1 MSFWSFRGR
10 INLVRLLRTN
20 RIFTGV
26 LSDFASL
33 FRFLPPSVAAE
44 KTIDSVADESVLNS
58 VVKIYTFSS
67 KPNICYPWQTKPQK
81 ISRGSGFVIPG
92 KMIITNAH
100 VVDNHILVL
109 VIKHGSPKKYKA
121 EVKAIG
127 HDCDLAILVIESK
140 EFWEDMNPLELG
152 DMPFLQQSVNVIGYP
167 KGGENISV
175 TKGVVSRLESK
186 DYVQGATNLP
196 VLQTD
201 AAMNFG
207 NSGGPVCI
215 GNKVVGVAFQSL
227 RHSNNIGY
235 LIPAPVVK
243 HFIAGVEKNG
253 RYVGFCSLNLSYQ
266 PMDAHFRSHFKMNSE
281 MTGILIYNINQH
293 SDALNILKKY
303 DVILAI
309 DGVAIENDGTVILP
323 NRERIRLDNLVSM
336 KQFGETIL
344 LKILREGKMHEFNIT
359 LKQVQRLVPAGQFD
373 NNPSYYI
380 FAGFVFVTLRKQ
392 HIKGSNV
399 EQIVIISEVLA
410 DVINVEYYM
419 FKNLKVNSVNKVKVE
434 NLKHL
439 CELIEK
445 CCTKDLRLELG
456 DGRVIILDYQSAKSS
471 TSLILER
478 HRVPSAMSKD
488 LMIEQSKTCLS
499 TRL

>member
-1 MSFWSFRGR
+1 
-10 INLVRLLRTN
+10 
-20 RIFTGV
+20 
-26 LSDFASL
+26 
-33 FRFLPPSVAAE
+33 
-44 KTIDSVADESVLNS
+44 
-58 VVKIYTFSS
+58 
-67 KPNICYPWQTKPQK
+67 
-81 ISRGSGFVIPG
+81 
-92 KMIITNAH
+92 MIITNAH

-167 KGGENISV
+167 KGGESISV
-175 TKGVVSRLESK
+175 TKGVVSRIESK

-201 AAMNFG
+201 AAINSG

-215 GNKVVGVAFQSL
+215 GNKVVGVAFQTL

-243 HFIAGVEKNG
+243 HFITIVEKSG

-323 NRERIRLDNLVSM
+323 NRERIRLDDLVSM

-344 LKILREGKMHEFNIT
+344 LKILRDGKMHEFNIT
-359 LKQVQRLVPAGQFD
+359 LKPQI
-373 NNPSYYI
+373 NPGI
-380 FAGFVFVTLRKQ
+380 G
-392 HIKGSNV
+392 HIN
-399 EQIVIISEVLA
+399 
-410 DVINVEYYM
+410 
-419 FKNLKVNSVNKVKVE
+419 VNSVNKVKVE

-439 CELIEK
+439 
-445 CCTKDLRLELG
+445 LELG

-488 LMIEQSKTCLS
+488 LMIEQSKACLS
-499 TRL
+499 TKLY